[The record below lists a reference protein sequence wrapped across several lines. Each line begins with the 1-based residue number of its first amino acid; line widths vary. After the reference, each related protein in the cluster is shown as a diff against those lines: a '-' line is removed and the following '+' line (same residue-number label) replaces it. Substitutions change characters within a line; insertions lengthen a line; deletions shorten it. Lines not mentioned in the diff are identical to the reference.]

1 MLSGN
6 ENINIRCTKPLL
18 SPDKIKKILP
28 SSFSVDDFI
37 SQSRLT
43 VRNIL
48 AGKDPRLLVIVGPC
62 SIHDTE
68 AALEYAE
75 KLKSLAE
82 EVASSMFIVMRVYFE
97 KPRTVFGWK
106 GLINDPHLNDTFEI
120 EEGLLLSRRLL
131 IVLAEMGVPAATESL
146 DPISPQYIQDL
157 ITWTAIGARTTE
169 SQTHREMAS
178 GLSSPVG
185 FKNST
190 DGSLDTAI
198 NAIKS
203 SARPHSFLGVDDSGV
218 VSIVN
223 TTGKSDTHIV
233 LRGCNCKPN
242 YAAHHVKK
250 CEQQLLM
257 DNIKPSIMIDCSH
270 ENSGKD
276 HSRQPYVVQDIV
288 KQILAGNKSIR
299 AVMLESFLYEG
310 NQKLDTDK
318 SKLKYGISITDKCLS
333 WTVTVQCI
341 MNMHRQLEHRLAE
354 RVMELATKRQDSE
367 CV

>member
-1 MLSGN
+1 MLLSKN

-18 SPDKIKKILP
+18 SPDRIKGILP
-28 SSFSVDDFI
+28 TTFFI
-37 SQSRLT
+37 DGFVSESRLT

-48 AGKDPRLLVIVGPC
+48 SGRDPRLLVIVGPC

-82 EVASSMFIVMRVYFE
+82 EVSSSMFIVMRVYFE

-120 EEGLLLSRRLL
+120 EEGLILSRHLL
-131 IVLAEMGVPAATESL
+131 TVLAKMGMPAATESL

-203 SARPHSFLGVDDSGV
+203 SARSHSFLGVDDTGA

-223 TTGKSDTHIV
+223 TSGKSDTHIV
-233 LRGCNCKPN
+233 LRGCNCTPN
-242 YAAHHVKK
+242 YAAHHVEK

-257 DNIKPSIMIDCSH
+257 ANIKPSIMIDCSH

-276 HSRQPYVVQDIV
+276 HTRQPYVVQDIIE
-288 KQILAGNKSIR
+288 QIFAGNKSIR
-299 AVMLESFLYEG
+299 GVMLESFLYEG
-310 NQKLDTDK
+310 NQKLGADK
-318 SKLKYGISITDKCLS
+318 SKLEYGISITDKCLG
-333 WTVTVQCI
+333 WPETIQCI
-341 MNMHRQLEHRLAE
+341 MNMHKKLKRLPE
-354 RVMELATKRQDSE
+354 RVMKFPAIKQDRE
-367 CV
+367 CA